1 MRMASL
7 AAACLAGALAVS
19 VSVSVFAQSDR
30 NKPAGVPGTTQGTPQ
45 GTMAAPPAATARP
58 ADAGHPARVPKGQ
71 TTAVPL
77 TKAECTGLGGKL
89 AVSTTCSGGADCIRA
104 DQDGVLHRSCITK
117 Q

>member
-1 MRMASL
+1 MENHMRMASL
-7 AAACLAGALAVS
+7 AAACLAGALALS

-30 NKPAGVPGTTQGTPQ
+30 NKPAGVPGTTQ